1 VRQGFPEEGDE
12 IRLAETGLVAGLFKW
27 IFMVR
32 CIFLVWA
39 SLGFVLSHPAKKQS
53 VNAQP
58 TRFEIKR
65 GTNIGHWLS
74 QNDHRGTARS
84 AFFTEQDVANIAALG
99 FDHIRLPVD
108 EMQLWDEADRRAP
121 EAFSLL
127 HSALAWS
134 RKHHLRV
141 IVDLHILRA
150 HHFNERD
157 QPLWREP
164 AVQAR
169 FLECWRELSAEL
181 RRYPASWVAYEL
193 LNEPVADD
201 PEDWNRLAG
210 KAIEVI
216 RQKEPGRIIV
226 VGPNPR
232 QSVGQF
238 NTLRIPAN
246 DQNIL
251 LSFHY
256 YAPFLLTHYRAGWT
270 EIGTYE
276 GPVHYPGPTV
286 TEEDLAKAGPGAAAI
301 LKKYQPTRV
310 FNAGQMEKDL
320 LEPLQFARRH
330 GLRLYC
336 GEWGTLATVPA
347 GDRLRWYRD
356 VRNVLEKNNVAW
368 ANWDYKSTG
377 FGFTNGQGENQ
388 QTALIRILTGE

>member
-1 VRQGFPEEGDE
+1 
-12 IRLAETGLVAGLFKW
+12 
-27 IFMVR
+27 MVR

-39 SLGFVLSHPAKKQS
+39 SLGFVFSHCAKKQN

-74 QNDHRGTARS
+74 QNDHVGAARR

-108 EMQLWDEADRRAP
+108 EMQLWDEAGRQVP

-127 HSALAWS
+127 HNALAWS
-134 RKHHLRV
+134 RKHKLRV

-150 HHFNERD
+150 HHFNEGD

-169 FLECWRELSAEL
+169 FLGCWRELSAEL
-181 RRYPASWVAYEL
+181 RKYPASWVAYEL

-201 PEDWNRLAG
+201 PEDWNRLAA

-216 RQKEPGRIIV
+216 RQREPGRIIV

-232 QSVGQF
+232 QSVGEF
-238 NTLRIPAN
+238 HALRIPAG
-246 DQNIL
+246 DRNIL

-256 YAPFLLTHYRAGWT
+256 YAPFVLTHYRAGWT
-270 EIGTYE
+270 EIGAYA

-286 TEEDLAKAGPGAAAI
+286 TDAELAATDPQMAAL
-301 LKKYQPTRV
+301 LKKYDATRD
-310 FNAGQMEKDL
+310 FNAERVEKDL
-320 LEPLQFARRH
+320 REALEAARRH

-336 GEWGTLATVPA
+336 GEWGTLSTVPA

-356 VRNVLEKNNVAW
+356 VRHALEKNNIAW

-377 FGFTNGQGENQ
+377 FGVTGGPGEKD
-388 QTALIRILTGE
+388 QTALLRVLNGR